1 MARIK
6 SSIKDARR
14 SALKAE
20 KNLHVRSTARGAVRR
35 VRLACAAGDVPQAE
49 QQLRTATAILD
60 RAASKGVVHR
70 NAAARRKSRLAHLLA
85 SLQKSQNP
93 ETGDQPA

>member
-6 SSIKDARR
+6 SSIKDIRR
-14 SALKAE
+14 SAIRAAR
-20 KNLHVRSTARGAVRR
+20 NLHVRSTARGDVRK
-35 VRLACAAGDVPQAE
+35 VRQACAAGDVPQAE
-49 QQLRTATAILD
+49 QQLRAAIQLLD
-60 RAASKGVVHR
+60 RAASKGIIHR

-85 SLQKSQNP
+85 TVQKTQKP